1 MFLNFIVPGSNV
13 MSEALDEETLKLIR
27 LRKATQ
33 QLQEKKDILQ
43 RVWVNMQ
50 NFAQGLRNEL
60 DSNYWSESKIAF
72 FDLENTPQF
81 NQYRFEHA
89 ELKELFEIDFIK
101 EALDTFRSLTEDKS
115 RLEAELGISMDRPLA
130 RSA

>member
-1 MFLNFIVPGSNV
+1 
-13 MSEALDEETLKLIR
+13 MSEELDEETMKLIR
-27 LRKATQ
+27 LRKVTN
-33 QLQEKKDILQ
+33 QLQENKDILQ

-81 NQYRFEHA
+81 NPYRFNHS
-89 ELKELFEIDFIK
+89 ELKEIFEIDFIK
-101 EALDTFRSLTEDKS
+101 EALDAFRSLTEDKV
-115 RLEAELGISMDRPLA
+115 RLESELGISMDRPITRPA
-130 RSA
+130 

>member
-1 MFLNFIVPGSNV
+1 

-27 LRKATQ
+27 LRKVTQ
-33 QLQEKKDILQ
+33 QLQEKKDVLQ

-72 FDLENTPQF
+72 TDLANTPQF
-81 NQYRFEHA
+81 NQYRFEHS

-101 EALDTFRSLTEDKS
+101 EALEAFRSLSEDKA
-115 RLEAELGISMDRPLA
+115 RLESELGISMGQSIARPA
-130 RSA
+130 

>member
-1 MFLNFIVPGSNV
+1 

-27 LRKATQ
+27 LKKATQ
-33 QLQEKKDILQ
+33 QLQEKKEILQ

-81 NQYRFEHA
+81 NQYRFDYS

-101 EALDTFRSLTEDKS
+101 EALEAFRSLNEDKAL
-115 RLEAELGISMDRPLA
+115 LESELGISMDHPIARPA
-130 RSA
+130 

>member
-1 MFLNFIVPGSNV
+1 
-13 MSEALDEETLKLIR
+13 MSEALDEETMKLVQ
-27 LRKATQ
+27 LRRVTQ
-33 QLQEKKDILQ
+33 QLQEKKDVLQ

-81 NQYRFEHA
+81 NQYRFNHS

-101 EALDTFRSLTEDKS
+101 EALDAFRSLTEDKA
-115 RLEAELGISMDRPLA
+115 RLESELGISMGRPVV
-130 RSA
+130 RPV

>member
-1 MFLNFIVPGSNV
+1 MG
-13 MSEALDEETLKLIR
+13 EELDEETMKLIR
-27 LRKATQ
+27 LRRVTQ

-43 RVWVNMQ
+43 RIWVNMQ

-72 FDLENTPQF
+72 VDLENASQF
-81 NQYRFEHA
+81 NQYRFSHS

-101 EALDTFRSLTEDKS
+101 EALDAFRSLTEEKT
-115 RLEAELGISMDRPLA
+115 RLESELGISMDRPTVGPI
-130 RSA
+130 

>member
-1 MFLNFIVPGSNV
+1 MG
-13 MSEALDEETLKLIR
+13 EELDEETMKLIR
-27 LRKATQ
+27 LRRVTQ

-43 RVWVNMQ
+43 RIWVNMQ

-72 FDLENTPQF
+72 VDLENAPQF
-81 NQYRFEHA
+81 NQYRFSHS

-101 EALDTFRSLTEDKS
+101 EALDAFRSLTEEKT
-115 RLEAELGISMDRPLA
+115 RLESELGISMDHPTVGPI
-130 RSA
+130 